1 MPQLHDDPDFWAPR
15 HCFREPVPEIFTAA
29 DLLSRAVD
37 VHLKGHHAQA
47 SSLIAQA
54 NMPDIRDWYQPIM
67 GKESPEIHRER
78 QVPDTPDER
87 PKDKR
92 DSKRHPS
99 AEMKDALIARDGY
112 RCRFC
117 GIPTI
122 RRRIRDRLCHGY
134 PQALPWPTR
143 GHGCDQ
149 KKHAAFMCMT
159 LTYDHVHPHSRG
171 GPTSI
176 DNLVVTCWP
185 CNFGRQGRTLE
196 QLGLINPFDRV
207 PVQIDW
213 DGLER
218 LRSAVS
224 HPTTS

>member
-1 MPQLHDDPDFWAPR
+1 MPQLHDNSDFWADR
-15 HCFREPVPEIFTAA
+15 TCFREPVPETFTAA

-37 VHLKGHHAQA
+37 AHLKGHHAQA

-78 QVPDTPDER
+78 PEEDPDTSHEI

-122 RRRIRDRLCHGY
+122 RRARLRPPVPHLLTDRAFQTDLSRFGKPGKITLCQHRPIAVELGHNTAG
-134 PQALPWPTR
+134 PHPSPPRKSRKALL
-143 GHGCDQ
+143 
-149 KKHAAFMCMT
+149 KKHGHNTPPMDC
-159 LTYDHVHPHSRG
+159 
-171 GPTSI
+171 
-176 DNLVVTCWP
+176 
-185 CNFGRQGRTLE
+185 
-196 QLGLINPFDRV
+196 PFT
-207 PVQIDW
+207 
-213 DGLER
+213 
-218 LRSAVS
+218 A
-224 HPTTS
+224 